1 MYADVMTD
9 SMRNA
14 INETNRRRSIQQ
26 QYNEEHGITPQTIKK
41 AVRDLIRISKKVEET
56 ETGDIQ
62 KDIESMNQ
70 KELEQLVRKIKKK
83 MNTAAAELNFELAA
97 SLRDQMLEIRKHM
110 NE

>member
-1 MYADVMTD
+1 
-9 SMRNA
+9 
-14 INETNRRRSIQQ
+14 
-26 QYNEEHGITPQTIKK
+26 
-41 AVRDLIRISKKVEET
+41 
-56 ETGDIQ
+56 
-62 KDIESMNQ
+62 MNQ